1 MIKKALFVIASLS
14 VAFMATAAAL
24 YVGNAA
30 PVVPEISAAEA
41 NGAGAPFVVKLHARW
56 CPVCM
61 LTKDLWSD
69 IATTYA
75 GRVRLVV
82 FDFTNEATTS
92 ASRAEARRLGLE
104 SFFAE
109 NEGWTGTI
117 AVLDGR
123 TREATALIHGSRDR
137 REYDEAIDKALRT
150 F

>member
-1 MIKKALFVIASLS
+1 MIKKTLLVVASLS
-14 VAFMATAAAL
+14 VALVATAAAL
-24 YVGNAA
+24 YVRNTA

-41 NGAGAPFVVKLHARW
+41 NSADTPFVVKLHARW

-61 LTKDLWSD
+61 VTKDVWSD
-69 IATTYA
+69 IAATYA

-82 FDFTNEATTS
+82 FDFTNEATTN

-137 REYDEAIDKALRT
+137 REYDAAIDKALRT
-150 F
+150 P